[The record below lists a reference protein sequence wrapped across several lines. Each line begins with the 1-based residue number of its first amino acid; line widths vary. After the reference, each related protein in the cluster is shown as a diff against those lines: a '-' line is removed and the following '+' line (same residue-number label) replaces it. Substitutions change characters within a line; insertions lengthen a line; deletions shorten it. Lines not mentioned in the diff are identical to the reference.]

1 MEEKIR
7 GVNLGAWLV
16 LEKWMAPRLFDRTPS
31 EDEYYLAQDM
41 DPAVYEEKIRN
52 HRAEFITEG
61 DFVKIAA
68 AGFNVV
74 RIPVPYF
81 IFDDRKPFIGCI
93 DELDRA
99 FNWARAYGLKVL
111 IDLHT
116 APYSQNAFDN
126 GGISGV
132 CKWAQHP
139 EEVEFV
145 LSVLTRLAERYKEDP
160 ALWGI
165 EILNEPLTEEMWDII
180 DPQDQFPPRDEEM
193 AEGSAPVSFE
203 FLYDFYREA
212 YRQLREILPADKAI
226 VFHDGFDLGAWQAFF
241 ENQAFENVVLDTHH
255 YLIFKNKP
263 EKENLASYKEHL
275 ESLGE
280 KIADVSQYVRVVTGE
295 WCLHNQAVVKML
307 KEADERTEALDQEVR
322 AFYRDLWDAQVSA
335 WDKGDGY
342 FYWTYKVNLD
352 TVHEPGKVG
361 RAAWDIG
368 RVLAQGWAKLD

>member
-368 RVLAQGWAKLD
+368 RALAQGWAKLD